1 MSRMIQISELTFAGR
16 DRRRILENLNLSVE
30 RGEVLAVIGPPNSGK
45 TLLLELLQG
54 MVKPLSGQ
62 ILVNDRNVTRLSPA
76 KLQQLR
82 QQLGVVPQQAISPAQ
97 LNLEEA
103 LRFKLSW
110 LGMSAKQVERKSEEA
125 IQALGLASLR
135 SKHLCELN
143 PVDQR
148 TAFLALA
155 VCHDPVL
162 LMCDDPF
169 MSLGEEGEAT
179 FALALAKIQ
188 QQRNLTLLVTG
199 QRPAPLQ
206 RLKGRML
213 SLRAGGF
220 HQVANGHV

>member
-1 MSRMIQISELTFAGR
+1 MPRMIQISELTFAGR

-30 RGEVLAVIGPPNSGK
+30 RGEVLTLIGPPHSGK

-54 MVKPLSGQ
+54 IAKPLSGQ
-62 ILVNDRNVTRLSPA
+62 ILVSDRNVTRLSPA

-82 QQLGVVPQQAISPAQ
+82 QQLGVVPQRLICPAQ

-110 LGMSAKQVERKSEEA
+110 LGLSAKQVERKGEEA
-125 IQALGLASLR
+125 IQALGLVSLR
-135 SKHLCELN
+135 AKHLCELN

-148 TAFLALA
+148 TAYLALA
-155 VCHDPVL
+155 ICHDPVL

-179 FALALAKIQ
+179 FALSLMKIQ

-206 RLKGRML
+206 RIKGRMIAL
-213 SLRAGGF
+213 QAGSF
-220 HQVANGHV
+220 HKVN